1 MKVAVIFI
9 GTGKYL
15 NFLPKYWEKV
25 ESNFLPDVEKTI
37 FAFTDGELSDVPGN
51 IIVVKQEHLEWPF
64 ITLLRFG
71 IINKMKEE
79 LLKYDQLVF
88 MDADTVVYDT
98 VTVEEFFSD
107 KPFFGVH
114 HPCHFLGFPPHNKL
128 PGAFETDARSQGSID
143 LDQYS
148 PKVYYQGC
156 LWGGKIPEVFELIDL
171 IDQRT
176 QVDIKNDTIPVWHDE
191 SHINRFF
198 IENED
203 RVHLLGPEYAYPEVF
218 ESSCTFD
225 PKIVHL
231 EKDNSKYQV

>member
-25 ESNFLPDVEKTI
+25 ESNFLPGVEKTI
-37 FAFTDGELSDVPGN
+37 FAFTDGELSDVPDN
-51 IIVVKQEHLEWPF
+51 VKVVKQEHLEWPL
-64 ITLLRFG
+64 ITLLRFE
-71 IINKMKEE
+71 IINKIKDE
-79 LLKYDQLVF
+79 LMNYDQLVF

-98 VTVEEFFSD
+98 VTTEEFFSD

-128 PGAFETDARSQGSID
+128 PGAFETNAASHGSID
-143 LDQYS
+143 LKQYS

-171 IDQRT
+171 IDIRT
-176 QVDIKNDTIPVWHDE
+176 QLDVKHNSIPVWHDE

-218 ESSCTFD
+218 ESHCDFD

-231 EKDNSKYQV
+231 AKDNSKYQI